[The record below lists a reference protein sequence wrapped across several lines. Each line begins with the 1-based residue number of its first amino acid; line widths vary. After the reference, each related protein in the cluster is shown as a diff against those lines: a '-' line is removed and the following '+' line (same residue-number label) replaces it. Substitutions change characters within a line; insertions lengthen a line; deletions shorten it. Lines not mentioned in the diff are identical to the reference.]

1 MKTSDATSLVVLAG
15 GAVAVY
21 FLYRAL
27 SGARQTACCITQS
40 ILHPNC
46 AVANTVSAANNWL
59 NCELG
64 YNTCGQ

>member
-1 MKTSDATSLVVLAG
+1 MKTGDATALVVLAG

-27 SGARQTACCITQS
+27 HNAAQVACCVEQS
-40 ILHPNC
+40 LLHPTC
-46 AVANTVSAANNWL
+46 AVANSVSAANNWL

-64 YNTCGQ
+64 FNSGQ